1 MCRND
6 DTSIVKKIHKNRKQW
21 QLPEGGDTTGG
32 EDGNTGGLLGLRE
45 DPCPINTGDTIN
57 LSIRDLVTIGD
68 LVTMGDLV
76 TIGGLN
82 LFAACFC

>member
-1 MCRND
+1 VESESCAFD
-6 DTSIVKKIHKNRKQW
+6 C
-21 QLPEGGDTTGG
+21 GGDATGG
-32 EDGNTGGLLGLRE
+32 EDDNTGGLLGLCE
-45 DPCPINTGDTIN
+45 DLCPITIGDTIN
-57 LSIRDLVTIGD
+57 IIIGD